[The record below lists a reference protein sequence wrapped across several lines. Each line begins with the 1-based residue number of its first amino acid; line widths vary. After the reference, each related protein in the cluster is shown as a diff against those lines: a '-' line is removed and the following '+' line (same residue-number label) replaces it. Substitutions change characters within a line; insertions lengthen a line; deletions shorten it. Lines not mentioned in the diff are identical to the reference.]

1 MPKDE
6 RVLKIAESVQEKNSA
21 EVGGDKII
29 PLLEERSRTKELLRL
44 IESKRGEVAEEVYQ
58 RVKSD
63 YEMRL
68 SNLNREI
75 SRQASNFEKTRNDYR
90 DLVRRLENADH
101 LGERSL
107 EELKVRYAIGEYTE
121 EEYEKIGKQKQEK
134 IEYYRS
140 KTKSY
145 KLNMERLENVLS
157 QLE

>member
-1 MPKDE
+1 M
-6 RVLKIAESVQEKNSA
+6 LKIPDSTQEKNSA
-21 EVGGDKII
+21 EVGGDKIV
-29 PLLEERSRTKELLRL
+29 PLLEERSRIKELIRL

-75 SRQASNFEKTRNDYR
+75 SRQARNFGETLSDYR

-101 LGERSL
+101 LGAVSI
-107 EELKVRYAIGEYTE
+107 EELKVRHALGEYTE
-121 EEYEKIGKQKQEK
+121 EEYEKIEKQKREK
-134 IEYYRS
+134 IEYYSS
-140 KTKSY
+140 KIKSY
-145 KLNMERLENVLS
+145 KVNMERLENVLS